1 MPTFCYKA
9 YNKGGGQVAGTIEA
23 TGPKEAAQALKNTG
37 LYPTEVRESGKEA
50 GGSIFGNRISPGALA
65 AASRQLATLISAG
78 TSISEALQVLADN
91 TENPRLR
98 SIFLETR
105 ESVLGGSS
113 LSKALEKHP
122 EVFPPLFR
130 GLVQAA
136 EASGSLDQVLPRLAD
151 YLEKRARIRSE
162 VRSALTYPALMTI
175 VGASVLAFL
184 FIFVIPKI
192 TRIFEDTGARLPYI
206 TLILLWIT
214 SMVRSWWPLIL
225 GASGGAFWFLRRRA
239 RSGRGREIKDSLLLK
254 LPWFGS
260 IAVSFHMANFTRTLG
275 TLLRGGVQM
284 LKALEICRDAL
295 DNTVFDR
302 ILEGAIKDCT
312 EGSSLSASLRKH
324 PVVPPL
330 VAHMISVGEK
340 SGNLDEMLLKTADAY
355 EAGFE
360 DGVKRSMSLLEPVLI
375 LAMGLIVGFIVLA
388 MLLPIFEL
396 NQTIR

>member
-23 TGPKEAAQALKNTG
+23 AGPKEAAQSLKNTG
-37 LYPTEVRESGKEA
+37 LYPTEIKEA
-50 GGSIFGNRISPGALA
+50 RKEGAALIFGSRVSPAELA
-65 AASRQLATLISAG
+65 GASRQLATLITSG
-78 TSISEALQVLADN
+78 TSISESLLVLADN
-91 TENPRLR
+91 TENAALR
-98 SIFLETR
+98 AIFLETR

-113 LSKALEKHP
+113 LSKALEKNP
-122 EVFPPLFR
+122 GVFPPLFR

-136 EASGSLDQVLPRLAD
+136 EASGALEQVLPRLAD

-162 VRSALTYPALMTI
+162 VRAALTYPALMTV

-192 TRIFEDTGARLPYI
+192 SRIFEETGARLPYI
-206 TLILLWIT
+206 TLVLLWIT
-214 SMVRSWWPLIL
+214 SVVRSYWPLIL

-239 RSGRGREIKDSLLLK
+239 RSGRGREIRDSLLLR
-254 LPWFGS
+254 LPWFGP
-260 IAVSFHMANFTRTLG
+260 IVVSFHMANFTRTLG
-275 TLLRGGVQM
+275 TLLKGGVQM
-284 LKALEICRDAL
+284 LQALEICRDAL

-302 ILEGAIKDCT
+302 ILAGAIKDCT

-324 PVVPPL
+324 PVMPPL
-330 VAHMISVGEK
+330 VAHMIGVGEK

-355 EAGFE
+355 DGAFE

-375 LAMGLIVGFIVLA
+375 LAMGLVVGFIVLA